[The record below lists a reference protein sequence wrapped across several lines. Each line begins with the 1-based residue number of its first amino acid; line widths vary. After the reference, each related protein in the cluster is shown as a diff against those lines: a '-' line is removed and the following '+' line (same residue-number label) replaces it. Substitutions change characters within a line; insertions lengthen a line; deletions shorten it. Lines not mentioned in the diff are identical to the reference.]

1 MVSDKN
7 GCKKN
12 KLFDCNG
19 TPTRYHLVHKRTLN
33 NLAKPASVTKRL
45 NIRLRTKWLWV
56 RLPLQSLYLSYLLQA
71 RNSLTFRQL

>member
-12 KLFDCNG
+12 KLYDCNG

-33 NLAKPASVTKRL
+33 HLAKLASVTKRL
-45 NIRLRTKWLWV
+45 NIRLRTKWFDSHCSHFTY
-56 RLPLQSLYLSYLLQA
+56 RTCYKQGTP
-71 RNSLTFRQL
+71 